1 MNSQEYEQSLD
12 YTKNKVNLNY
22 QMARV
27 TIKENLS
34 QFTQTYKKSNSPKS
48 NLPKIT
54 NDKILSQQNLNE
66 QHKPEELDIDEGGL
80 GGRVIYNIPNQRYVF

>member
-1 MNSQEYEQSLD
+1 MKSQEYEQSLD

-34 QFTQTYKKSNSPKS
+34 QFTQTQKKYQSENKKSDR
-48 NLPKIT
+48 I
-54 NDKILSQQNLNE
+54 NDEKILSQQNLN
-66 QHKPEELDIDEGGL
+66 KDIPYELFNTNEL
-80 GGRVIYNIPNQRYVF
+80 EPKSK